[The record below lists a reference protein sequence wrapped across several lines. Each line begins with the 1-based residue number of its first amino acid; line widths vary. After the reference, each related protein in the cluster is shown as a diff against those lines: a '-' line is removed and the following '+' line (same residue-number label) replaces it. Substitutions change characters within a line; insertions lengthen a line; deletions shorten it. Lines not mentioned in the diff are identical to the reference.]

1 MNAFRF
7 AGTIAGVLILGAMM
21 AATAPRAR
29 AQDADQPVKITF
41 REAVR
46 IPGQVLPAGT
56 YIFKRQMEGAAA
68 DGNLIRI
75 SNADD
80 TRLIAFIQTLPVT
93 RENVTGSTVLTFVE
107 SSKGRPPVLVE
118 WFYPGSL
125 QGHEFLYSKGTEQH
139 VEKSKQVVEAA
150 NSQGATVVSDVSGD

>member
-1 MNAFRF
+1 
-7 AGTIAGVLILGAMM
+7 M

-29 AQDADQPVKITF
+29 AQDADQPVEITF

-56 YIFKRQMEGAAA
+56 YVFKRQMEGAAA

-75 SNADD
+75 SNEDG
-80 TRLIAFIQTLPVT
+80 TRVIAFIQTLPVE
-93 RENVTGSTVLTFVE
+93 RKDATGNTVLTFVE

-125 QGHEFLYSKGTEQH
+125 QGHEFLYSKRMEQH
-139 VEKSKQVVEAA
+139 VEKSKQVIEAA
-150 NSQGATVVSDVSGD
+150 NSQGATVVSNVSAD